1 MHRELGGTS
10 AWCWLGKEGQGQLF
24 GSTLLAHLHM
34 NMDGRSK
41 CANPLARLVIS
52 TAQTNDGTANVLRLT
67 SRLRKQADLLDLLDL
82 IYCCCC
88 FQGSC
93 PSHRNRNQRSDV
105 TMGTLSVLLCCL
117 VCLLAAPAAAAK
129 SPQHYAEFLPCEWPQ
144 LDTAVQH
151 FSEIL
156 QFHTVSNA
164 SHPLHADPVVWGL
177 LDLWMRDA
185 YPDVFSA
192 LSVEQVRSS
201 NSPASCCL
209 TT

>member
-1 MHRELGGTS
+1 
-10 AWCWLGKEGQGQLF
+10 
-24 GSTLLAHLHM
+24 
-34 NMDGRSK
+34 
-41 CANPLARLVIS
+41 
-52 TAQTNDGTANVLRLT
+52 
-67 SRLRKQADLLDLLDL
+67 
-82 IYCCCC
+82 
-88 FQGSC
+88 
-93 PSHRNRNQRSDV
+93 
-105 TMGTLSVLLCCL
+105 MGTLSVLLCCL